1 MGRESHRLNENKR
14 QGGRV
19 NLTALPARLNTQTAP
34 LQPLRTAMPS
44 YTAPTKDTQFVLHDV
59 LNIKDAG
66 IPGYDELELDFT
78 GAVLEEAGKI
88 ARDVLHPLNVVGDTE
103 GCRLENGVVYTPT
116 GFKAAFEQVKEGGW
130 PGLDMPEQYGGQNMP
145 YVIGTAVGEFFSGA
159 NQAFT
164 MYQGLTHGAASAILA
179 HGTDAQ
185 KDTYLPKMVSCE
197 WTGTMN
203 LTEPHC
209 GTDLGL
215 MRTKAEPQDD
225 GSYKITGQK
234 IFISAGDHDMSD
246 NVIHLV
252 LAKIPGGPEGIKGVS
267 LFIVPKFIVN
277 EDGTPGE
284 RNGVS
289 VGKIE
294 EKMGIHGNSTC
305 VMNYDAATGWLL
317 GDMHK
322 GMRAMFTMMNEA
334 RLGVGMQGLAQAEA
348 AYQNAVE
355 YAKDRLQGRDV
366 TGAKNP
372 DGPADPLIV
381 HPDIRRNLMDQK
393 SFAEG
398 ARAFILW
405 GATMIDKAH
414 RSEDKD
420 ADGLIS
426 LLTPVIKGF
435 LTDKGYDM
443 TVQAQQ
449 VYGGHGYIEEWGMSQ
464 YTRDARIAMI
474 YEGANGVQALD
485 LVGRKLAQD
494 GGKHVMAFF
503 DMVKG
508 FCKENAEISEDYAKD
523 FIEPLKAASKDLQ
536 AAGMYFMQNGMKNPN
551 NALAGS
557 TDFMHMFGHVCLG
570 LMWAM
575 MGKAAQKA
583 LDEGASDAAFY
594 ETKLA
599 TGRYYMARQLPAT
612 KLHLARI
619 ETGADTVMALDAA
632 QF

>member
-1 MGRESHRLNENKR
+1 
-14 QGGRV
+14 
-19 NLTALPARLNTQTAP
+19 
-34 LQPLRTAMPS
+34 MPS
-44 YTAPTKDTQFVLHDV
+44 YTAPTKDLAYILHDL
-59 LNIKDAG
+59 LNVSKSD
-66 IPGYDELELDFT
+66 IPGYGELEPDFT
-78 GAVLEEAGKI
+78 SAVLEEAGKLTSEVI
-88 ARDVLHPLNVVGDTE
+88 APLNVVGDRE
-103 GCRLENGVVYTPT
+103 GCRLENGMVYTPT

-130 PGLDMPEQYGGQNMP
+130 TGLDMPEQYGGQNMP
-145 YVIGTAVGEFFSGA
+145 YVLGTAVGEMFSAA

-164 MYQGLTHGAASAILA
+164 MYQGLTHGAAAAILA

-215 MRTKAEPQDD
+215 MRSKAEPQGD
-225 GSYKITGQK
+225 GSYRISGQK
-234 IFISAGDHDMSD
+234 IFISSGDHDLAD
-246 NVIHLV
+246 NIIHLV

-267 LFIVPKFIVN
+267 LFIVPKFLVKD
-277 EDGTPGE
+277 DGTLGE

-289 VGKIE
+289 VGNIE

-305 VMNYDAATGWLL
+305 VLNYDDATGYLL
-317 GDMHK
+317 GEENK

-334 RLGVGMQGLAQAEA
+334 RIGVGMQGLAQAEV
-348 AYQNAVE
+348 AYQNAVD
-355 YAKDRLQGRDV
+355 YAKDRLQGRAV
-366 TGAKNP
+366 TGAENP

-381 HPDIRRNLMDQK
+381 HPDIRRSLLDQK
-393 SFAEG
+393 SFVEG

-405 GATMIDKAH
+405 GANLIDQAH
-414 RSEDKD
+414 RSGDKE

-435 LTDKGYDM
+435 LTDEGYDM

-449 VYGGHGYIEEWGMSQ
+449 VYGGHGYIEEHGMSQ
-464 YTRDARIAMI
+464 FTRDARIAMI

-503 DMVKG
+503 ELVKN
-508 FCKENAEISEDYAKD
+508 FCAENKD
-523 FIEPLKAASKDLQ
+523 VEGMEPFVEPLKVASKHLQ
-536 AAGMYFMQNGMKNPN
+536 SAGMFFMQQGMKNPN
-551 NALAGS
+551 AALSGS
-557 TDFMHMFGHVCLG
+557 NDFMHLFGHVCLG
-570 LMWAM
+570 LMWGRMA
-575 MGKAAQKA
+575 KASLAA
-583 LDEGASDAAFY
+583 LASGTSDPTFH

-599 TGRYYMARQLPAT
+599 TGRYYMARRLPAT
-612 KLHLARI
+612 AMHLARI
-619 ETGADTVMALDAA
+619 ESGAEPVMSLAA
-632 QF
+632 DQF

>member
-1 MGRESHRLNENKR
+1 
-14 QGGRV
+14 
-19 NLTALPARLNTQTAP
+19 
-34 LQPLRTAMPS
+34 MPV
-44 YTAPTKDTQFVLHDV
+44 YNAPTKDTQFILHDV
-59 LNIKDAG
+59 LKVSEAAT
-66 IPGYDELELDFT
+66 PGYNELERDFT
-78 GAVLEEAGKI
+78 GAILEEAGKI
-88 ARDVLHPLNVVGDTE
+88 SSEVLHPLNVVGDTE
-103 GCRLENGVVYTPT
+103 GCRLENGIIYTPT
-116 GFKAAFEQVKEGGW
+116 GFKDAFEQVKEGGW
-130 PGLDMPEQYGGQNMP
+130 TGLDMPEQYGGQNMP
-145 YVIGTAVGEFFSGA
+145 YVLGTAVGELFSSA
-159 NQAFT
+159 NQAFV

-215 MRTKAEPQDD
+215 MRTKAEPQAD
-225 GSYKITGQK
+225 GTYKVSGQK

-252 LAKIPGGPEGIKGVS
+252 LAKIPGGPDGIKGVS

-277 EDGTPGE
+277 EDGSVGE

-289 VGKIE
+289 VGNIE
-294 EKMGIHGNSTC
+294 KKMGIHGNSTC
-305 VMNYDAATGWLL
+305 VMNYDEATGYLL
-317 GDMHK
+317 GTEHK

-334 RLGVGMQGLAQAEA
+334 RLGVGMQGVAQAEA

-366 TGAKNP
+366 TGVKNP

-381 HPDIRRNLMDQK
+381 HPDIRRSLMDQK
-393 SFAEG
+393 SFVEG
-398 ARAFILW
+398 GRAFLLW

-414 RSEDKD
+414 RDGDKD
-420 ADGLIS
+420 ADGLVS

-435 LTDKGYDM
+435 LTDEGYDM
-443 TVQAQQ
+443 TVKAQQ
-449 VYGGHGYIEEWGMSQ
+449 VYGGHGYIEEHGMSQ
-464 YTRDARIAMI
+464 YTRDARIAQI

-503 DMVKG
+503 ELVKN
-508 FCKENAEISEDYAKD
+508 FCKENAGISEDYAKD

-551 NALAGS
+551 NALSGS
-557 TDFMHMFGHVCLG
+557 YDFMHMFGHVCLG
-570 LMWAM
+570 LMWAQM
-575 MGKAAQKA
+575 AKAAHEA
-583 LDEGASDAAFY
+583 LEAGTSDAAFY
-594 ETKLA
+594 ETKLT
-599 TGRYYMARQLPAT
+599 TGRYYMARRLPAT
-612 KLHLARI
+612 QLHLVRI
-619 ETGADTVMALDAA
+619 QSGADTVMALDAA
-632 QF
+632 SF